1 MTAKEIF
8 HKFYLHWLEN
18 HEVYGIC
25 TPFIPYEDTVFRYKL
40 FKVLTPLYTYQ
51 AKDDHLSIPCKV
63 A

>member
-25 TPFIPYEDTVFRYKL
+25 TPFIPYED
-40 FKVLTPLYTYQ
+40 
-51 AKDDHLSIPCKV
+51 I
-63 A
+63 